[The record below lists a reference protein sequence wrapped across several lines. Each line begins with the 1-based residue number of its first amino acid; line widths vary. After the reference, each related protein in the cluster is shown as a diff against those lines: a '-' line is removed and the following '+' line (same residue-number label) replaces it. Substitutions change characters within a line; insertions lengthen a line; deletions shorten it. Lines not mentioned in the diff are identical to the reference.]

1 LYLYHQIKGAKKVI
15 RYRNTAKILSQN
27 KSQNIKY
34 LLVNDIRNNPS
45 WTKTYAIKVRTNLQL
60 KYYLYCRLLI
70 NRKSKYKYI

>member
-1 LYLYHQIKGAKKVI
+1 MIYKRISINTITNNIISYIFKLLYSFINNIKLYLYHQIKGAKKVI

-45 WTKTYAIKVRTNLQL
+45 
-60 KYYLYCRLLI
+60 
-70 NRKSKYKYI
+70 